1 MIRQII
7 PPKGIRRKNIE
18 GVELLDFSVEEVP
31 FEPEEPDDVDPI
43 SEEENESEVDDP
55 PELEIDQSENVS
67 DNRNRLSSLAGVS
80 NDIDINKDARFL
92 EAIENVLADNET
104 SMMLKPFVTK
114 IKMAFVDGRRSVKRR
129 ICNMQNNEDSIYD
142 EERNFLDVFDE

>member
-18 GVELLDFSVEEVP
+18 GVELLDFSVEEVS
-31 FEPEEPDDVDPI
+31 FELEEPDDVDPI
-43 SEEENESEVDDP
+43 SEENESEVDDP

-67 DNRNRLSSLAGVS
+67 DNRNRLSSLVGVS

-92 EAIENVLADNET
+92 EAIENVLVDNET

-114 IKMAFVDGRRSVKRR
+114 IKMAFVDGRRSVK
-129 ICNMQNNEDSIYD
+129 
-142 EERNFLDVFDE
+142 

>member
-1 MIRQII
+1 M
-7 PPKGIRRKNIE
+7 K
-18 GVELLDFSVEEVP
+18 VLTS
-31 FEPEEPDDVDPI
+31 
-43 SEEENESEVDDP
+43 
-55 PELEIDQSENVS
+55 LEILLYSKCVKTMKTLLE
-67 DNRNRLSSLAGVS
+67 
-80 NDIDINKDARFL
+80 FL

-114 IKMAFVDGRRSVKRR
+114 IKMALFDGRRSVKRR